1 MIDSEFFI
9 GTMFVYAL
17 QNWMFYVYLVQIE
30 DTDYY
35 AEKKYDGGYLSK
47 DIRLASA
54 QDKKENPI

>member
-1 MIDSEFFI
+1 
-9 GTMFVYAL
+9 MFVYAL

-47 DIRLASA
+47 DIRLAST
-54 QDKKENPI
+54 QDKNENPI